1 MPTQEQREKFMEI
14 RDAAKLAGI
23 KQPEIIAA
31 QWALESAWGARQTG
45 RYNYWGVKAGN
56 GDPNNKEEGSIHW
69 TREVV
74 NGKSVRMQQKFKDY
88 DSLVD
93 AMKDRQEFTSRK
105 NGRYDKA
112 GYADA
117 VTPSQAAEALQR
129 GGYATD
135 PKYADKLKSIL
146 RGVGIDPDKDPNHQT
161 PSQSRSELNNSTI
174 DKTIISYS
182 ENNLGAQ
189 VNDLLEK
196 LQSGAPNALAQF
208 VTANSQ
214 QLTNLKE
221 QSIQQAETLNKLE
234 QTMIVQAEPAQNI
247 EPETRSTGRSL

>member
-14 RDAAKLAGI
+14 RDAAKSAGI

-31 QWALESAWGARQTG
+31 QWALESAWGENQTG

-56 GDPNNKEEGSIHW
+56 GDPDNQEEGSIHW
-69 TREVV
+69 TTEVI
-74 NGKSVRMQQKFKDY
+74 NKKKVRMQQKFKDY
-88 DSLVD
+88 DSLID
-93 AMKDRQEFTSRK
+93 AMKDRQEFTARK
-105 NGRYDKA
+105 GGRYDKA

-135 PKYADKLKSIL
+135 PNYANKLKSIL
-146 RGVGIDPDKDPNHQT
+146 RGVGIDPDKDPNNQT
-161 PSQSRSELNNSTI
+161 PLQPRSELKNSTI
-174 DKTIISYS
+174 DKTIISYG
-182 ENNLGAQ
+182 E
-189 VNDLLEK
+189 NDLGSQVGQLLTK
-196 LQSGAPNALAQF
+196 LQSGDPNALAQF

-221 QSIQQAETLNKLE
+221 ESIQQAETLNKLE
-234 QTMIVQAEPAQNI
+234 QTMITQAESAQNI
-247 EPETRSTGRSL
+247 EPETRSRGRSL